1 MNQSKPFVVLRNVF
15 DVCMYGIAS
24 HCDFVNYEKKK
35 RTKKSGDGLI
45 MTTDPCKYN
54 ATNLE
59 KRE

>member
-35 RTKKSGDGLI
+35 EQKKVV
-45 MTTDPCKYN
+45 MV
-54 ATNLE
+54 
-59 KRE
+59 